1 MSGSPMNPLGD
12 PALILGVAGGGVA
25 AWVDGQVGLRG
36 PEDLVVARI
45 ASLIEG
51 VPHRN
56 WHAEEPLARDQ
67 PVAVEPADPVLVA
80 HPHVLRMPV
89 ELLATL
95 DEAVTKL
102 GVASTIGE
110 VPLTSRD
117 DLQRL
122 IALLKELHRV
132 HDLPRLTDEVA
143 CCTEHLDHPLLGGVA
158 RRADDGLVVAHADRV
173 GDPFGDVG
181 KDPAVPADDRTCREL
196 KLAPPG
202 DVGEVAEGADHGDAR
217 SLLGIGKVMRDDR
230 DLDPERWRAHGR
242 AEEGLVAGVV
252 RVGDKRDAC
261 GEELGARGLDED
273 LLCRISRPR
282 EADPVVGA
290 GALAVLELG
299 LRDGGLEGD
308 VPQGRCLGLIG
319 LASVEIAQERKLAHA
334 LGVHSDRLIR
344 LRPVNRQAHAPPEV
358 LEDDLVLQ
366 GELLAELDEVLSGTG
381 DLALGIGLGGWLE
394 GGVVRQARVAANTVI
409 VLDSPLSRQSVVVPA
424 HRVEHLEP
432 AHPLVAGDAVGMRVR
447 EHVADM
453 QGAAHRRRGSVD
465 REHGVAR
472 SGSVESIDALRFP
485 GGGPP
490 RLDTVEGGLVWHG
503 IRGGHEASS

>member
-1 MSGSPMNPLGD
+1 MGADDAAEQPGADDLVGLGAHVHGEHSTPEIGVALPTASDLRGEGTGRPGVHDVRVAHESIGD

-25 AWVDGQVGLRG
+25 ARVDGQVGLRG

-80 HPHVLRMPV
+80 HPHVLGMPV

-282 EADPVVGA
+282 EADPVVGT

-308 VPQGRCLGLIG
+308 VP
-319 LASVEIAQERKLAHA
+319 
-334 LGVHSDRLIR
+334 
-344 LRPVNRQAHAPPEV
+344 
-358 LEDDLVLQ
+358 
-366 GELLAELDEVLSGTG
+366 
-381 DLALGIGLGGWLE
+381 
-394 GGVVRQARVAANTVI
+394 
-409 VLDSPLSRQSVVVPA
+409 
-424 HRVEHLEP
+424 
-432 AHPLVAGDAVGMRVR
+432 
-447 EHVADM
+447 
-453 QGAAHRRRGSVD
+453 
-465 REHGVAR
+465 
-472 SGSVESIDALRFP
+472 
-485 GGGPP
+485 
-490 RLDTVEGGLVWHG
+490 
-503 IRGGHEASS
+503 

>member
-1 MSGSPMNPLGD
+1 MGADDTAEQPGADDLVRLRAHVHGEHPTPEIGVALPAASDLGSEGTGRPGIHDVRVAHEAVRD

-25 AWVDGQVGLRG
+25 ARVDGQVGLGG
-36 PEDLVVARI
+36 PEDLVIARI

-56 WHAEEPLARDQ
+56 RHAEEPLARDQ

-95 DEAVTKL
+95 DEAVTKHR
-102 GVASTIGE
+102 VTSTIGE
-110 VPLTSRD
+110 VPLTGRD

-132 HDLPRLTDEVA
+132 NDLPRLSDEVA

-217 SLLGIGKVMRDDR
+217 ALLRVGKVMGDDR

-282 EADPVVGA
+282 EADPVVGT

-308 VPQGRCLGLIG
+308 VP
-319 LASVEIAQERKLAHA
+319 
-334 LGVHSDRLIR
+334 
-344 LRPVNRQAHAPPEV
+344 
-358 LEDDLVLQ
+358 
-366 GELLAELDEVLSGTG
+366 
-381 DLALGIGLGGWLE
+381 
-394 GGVVRQARVAANTVI
+394 
-409 VLDSPLSRQSVVVPA
+409 
-424 HRVEHLEP
+424 
-432 AHPLVAGDAVGMRVR
+432 
-447 EHVADM
+447 
-453 QGAAHRRRGSVD
+453 
-465 REHGVAR
+465 
-472 SGSVESIDALRFP
+472 
-485 GGGPP
+485 
-490 RLDTVEGGLVWHG
+490 
-503 IRGGHEASS
+503 